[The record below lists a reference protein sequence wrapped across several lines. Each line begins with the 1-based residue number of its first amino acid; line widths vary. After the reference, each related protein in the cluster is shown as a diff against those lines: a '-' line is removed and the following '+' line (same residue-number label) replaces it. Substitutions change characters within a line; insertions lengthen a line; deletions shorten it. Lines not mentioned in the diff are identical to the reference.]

1 MNQYHVVDS
10 EALECFFFF
19 FSSRRRHTRYWRD
32 WSSDVCSSDLEVL
45 EELLSAEDL
54 ARVARELEEDLE
66 LHLRDVH
73 AAAVQRDRA
82 LRAVDRQRAGLD
94 HLTHAAAGPAQER
107 AHAASELERR
117 ERLRDVVVGAELEA
131 VHLVRLLG
139 LGGQHDDRDRAL
151 LPQLTAY
158 VEA

>member
-82 LRAVDRQRAGLD
+82 LR
-94 HLTHAAAGPAQER
+94 
-107 AHAASELERR
+107 SEERR
-117 ERLRDVVVGAELEA
+117 VGKECRSRWSPY
-131 VHLVRLLG
+131 H
-139 LGGQHDDRDRAL
+139 
-151 LPQLTAY
+151 
-158 VEA
+158 